1 MVRGAYCT
9 VSVELTVSIVVEP
22 WRVVVVTVYVPAHA
36 FLRMGNGKVIELEV
50 PDLMVNGGVV
60 NRSELALPQ
69 FLPIGPDS
77 ENWTFTFCGALMQS
91 ITLAEILT
99 IPGRVTVEG
108 LIPTA
113 A

>member
-1 MVRGAYCT
+1 M
-9 VSVELTVSIVVEP
+9 
-22 WRVVVVTVYVPAHA
+22 TVYVPAHEFFA
-36 FLRMGNGKVIELEV
+36 MRNGKVIELDA

-60 NRSELALPQ
+60 SRTELALLQ
-69 FLPIGPDS
+69 FFPIGPDN

-91 ITLAEILT
+91 ITLAV
-99 IPGRVTVEG
+99 IPTSAGRVTVEG